1 MNAINGP
8 FVRVWDPFVRI
19 GHWVLV
25 IAFFIAYFITEEE
38 FLTQHVWAGYV
49 VGTIVLLRIV
59 WGFVG
64 PPQARFSDFIYR
76 PGTVIRYLSGLL
88 IFRASRYVG
97 HSPAGGAM
105 VILLLLSLA
114 ATVWSG
120 LMLYAIEEKAGPLAG
135 WVAENQA
142 TGSVSGLVSLAR
154 ADDEAGGKE
163 EGARGEAGGAEE
175 RWEEWHE
182 FFANFTLVLVILHI
196 GGVILASAVHRE
208 NLVKAMITGLKH
220 GKSG

>member
-1 MNAINGP
+1 
-8 FVRVWDPFVRI
+8 VRI

-25 IAFFIAYFITEEE
+25 AAFFTAYFTEEDL
-38 FLTQHVWAGYV
+38 LTPHVWAGYV
-49 VGTIVLLRIV
+49 VGAIVLLRIV

-76 PGTVIRYLSGLL
+76 PGTVIRYLLGLL
-88 IFRASRYVG
+88 TFRAPRYIG

-105 VILLLLSLA
+105 VVVLLASLA

-120 LMLYAIEEKAGPLAG
+120 LVLYAMKENAGPLAG

-142 TGSVSGLVSLAR
+142 TGSGSGLVLLAR
-154 ADDEAGGKE
+154 AEDEHDEQESGRGE
-163 EGARGEAGGAEE
+163 NEGAET

-182 FFANFTLVLVILHI
+182 FFANFTLALVILHI
-196 GGVILASAVHRE
+196 GGVILASAAHRE
-208 NLVKAMITGLKH
+208 NLVRAMITGMKR
-220 GKSG
+220 GDSA

>member
-25 IAFFIAYFITEEE
+25 VAFFIAYFTEEDL
-38 FLTQHVWAGYV
+38 LTPHVWAGYV
-49 VGTIVLLRIV
+49 VGAIVLLRIV

-76 PGTVIRYLSGLL
+76 PGAVIRYLFELL
-88 IFRASRYVG
+88 TFRAPRHRG

-105 VILLLLSLA
+105 VVLLLASLA

-120 LMLYAIEEKAGPLAG
+120 LSLYAVEKNAGPLAG
-135 WVAENQA
+135 WVANNQA
-142 TGSVSGLVSLAR
+142 TGSGSGLVLLAR
-154 ADDEAGGKE
+154 AEDEHDEQASGRRE
-163 EGARGEAGGAEE
+163 NEGSETP
-175 RWEEWHE
+175 WEEWHE
-182 FFANFTLVLVILHI
+182 FFANFTLALVILHI
-196 GGVILASAVHRE
+196 GGVILASVVHRE
-208 NLVKAMITGLKH
+208 NLVRAMITGMKR
-220 GKSG
+220 GDSA